1 MVDLERRIIPVDDI
15 NHPLSENI
23 QLIDEE
29 NDEREPS
36 DEELKLLEEEKAQ
49 VHADNLFIHVDD
61 DDPVGQ
67 YLHEQAKTPLL
78 TAQEEVELAKRIQ
91 SGKNVQE
98 QLQTMFQV
106 LPETR
111 VYLQKVVDDG
121 QEARKALSS
130 ANTRLVVSIAKWYVG
145 RGLPFLDLIQ
155 EGNVG
160 LMRAVGRFDYNRGNR
175 FSTYATWWIRQA
187 IIRAIADKARTI
199 RIPIHMNEKMRQIYK
214 MSKVLEEDLGRLPT
228 PEEIAGEMELRV
240 GTVGRILMAASYHTI
255 PLERLVGDDGESE
268 FGDFVEDPDAVD
280 PEESVDQQWLR
291 EELATRIQN
300 FTPREQLILTKRF
313 GLDGEGAHS
322 LEEVGELVGR
332 TRERIRQI
340 ELRLLRRLRH
350 PSSARELREYLE

>member
-1 MVDLERRIIPVDDI
+1 MFNLEQEMPSGVIDHRMLEVPRV
-15 NHPLSENI
+15 
-23 QLIDEE
+23 DEE
-29 NDEREPS
+29 SYEREPS

-61 DDPVGQ
+61 DDPIGLYFRQ
-67 YLHEQAKTPLL
+67 MAQEPLL
-78 TAQEEVELAKRIQ
+78 TATEEIELAKRIELR
-91 SGKNVQE
+91 KYAKE
-98 QLQTMFQV
+98 QLEIIPQLTSKTREDLQTV
-106 LPETR
+106 I
-111 VYLQKVVDDG
+111 DDG
-121 QEARKALSS
+121 QAAREQLGR
-130 ANTRLVVSIAKWYVG
+130 ANTRLVVSIAKYYTG

-187 IIRAIADKARTI
+187 ITRAIADKARTI
-199 RIPIHMNEKMRQIYK
+199 RIPVHMNEKVREMYK
-214 MSKVLEEDLGRLPT
+214 TSKVLEEDLGRLPT
-228 PEEIAGEMELRV
+228 PEEIAGEMELKV

-255 PLERLVGDDGESE
+255 PLERLVGDDGERE

-280 PEESVDQQWLR
+280 PDESVDQQWLR
-291 EELATRIQN
+291 EKLATRIQN